1 MLTLSSMNKLPITA
15 LLGLILLLS
24 ACGSH
29 HQDGTEAAATDTIPM
44 LTQLQS
50 CARLYTTE
58 YQIHTIVTHSDTT
71 HINGSGLL
79 SNIRIN
85 LPMTSRHVA
94 IPINATVKG
103 YVDMGKLSEQNI
115 RKSGNKITVI
125 LPDPNIML
133 TATKVDHKQT
143 KQFVKLFGRNFS
155 DAELTSF
162 ERQGRDSIISTLPQT
177 GIVENARI
185 NAARILVPLLQQ
197 LGYKEENITITF
209 RTEFTGLDLLHMINN
224 TTTQEKRS

>member
-1 MLTLSSMNKLPITA
+1 MNKLPIMA
-15 LLGLILLLS
+15 LLGLMLILS

-29 HQDGTEAAATDTIPM
+29 HQDDTKAVATDTIPM

-71 HINGSGLL
+71 HISGRGILGSL
-79 SNIRIN
+79 RIN

-94 IPINATVKG
+94 IPIDATVKG

-115 RKSGNKITVI
+115 RKSGDKITVI

-155 DAELTSF
+155 DAELSSF
-162 ERQGRDSIISTLPQT
+162 ERQGRDSIITTLPQT
-177 GIVENARI
+177 GIIENARI
-185 NAARILVPLLQQ
+185 NATRILVPLLQQ

-209 RTEFTGLDLLHMINN
+209 RKEFTGPDWQHMISN